1 MNKKTIFFTSRGII
15 EMKDGEPVGVNS
27 DREAISNVVLIDEPT
42 HIVYNKGE
50 QRVELDAEEGDIVIC
65 FYEYAYPNRILVVNS
80 KEWAENISAY
90 RKSEQETK
98 EKWAAQQANKGDI
111 SCDAIAA

>member
-1 MNKKTIFFTSRGII
+1 MNKKTIFYTTRGII

-65 FYEYAYPNRILVVNS
+65 FYENAYPNKILVVSS
-80 KEWAENISAY
+80 KEWAENILAY

-98 EKWAAQQANKGDI
+98 EKWAAQACKED
-111 SCDAIAA
+111 CVAIAA